1 LTATDAA
8 PRLEAVTQARGARAR
23 GGFSPARCARSIY
36 ETLDAHEGDVRAA
49 EAELLAILERLA
61 REPGL
66 LEIGLPRRSAHG
78 TEGSWLYWDGEIN
91 ILSARFPAGVE
102 VPVHDHGT
110 WEIVGAYEGELEY
123 KAFKRLDD
131 GSREGYA
138 ELAVTEDRVLGAG
151 EFSMVP
157 PPPYDIHGFRPR
169 NGDMSLIG
177 VIHGTYGEE
186 RCYFDPDRKSYV
198 RQSQWAWGSSQG
210 RDR

>member
-8 PRLEAVTQARGARAR
+8 PRLEAVTQGRGAHAR

>member
-1 LTATDAA
+1 MTTDEV
-8 PRLEAVTQARGARAR
+8 LARIDGANGR
-23 GGFSPARCARSIY
+23 FSPADCARRIY
-36 ETLDAHEGDVRAA
+36 ETLGAHGGDVAA
-49 EAELLAILERLA
+49 AQGEMLALLERLA

-66 LEIGLPRRSAHG
+66 LEIGLPRQSAHG
-78 TEGSWLYWDGEIN
+78 AEGSWLYWDGEIN

-102 VPVHDHGT
+102 IPVHDHGT
-110 WEIVGAYEGELEY
+110 WEIVGAYEGEIEY

-138 ELAVTEDRVLGAG
+138 KLEVTEDRVLRPG

-177 VIHGTYGEE
+177 VIHGMYGDQ
-186 RCYFDPDRKSYV
+186 RRYFDPDNNSYV
-198 RQSQWAWGSSQG
+198 RQSQFAWRESQG
-210 RDR
+210 R